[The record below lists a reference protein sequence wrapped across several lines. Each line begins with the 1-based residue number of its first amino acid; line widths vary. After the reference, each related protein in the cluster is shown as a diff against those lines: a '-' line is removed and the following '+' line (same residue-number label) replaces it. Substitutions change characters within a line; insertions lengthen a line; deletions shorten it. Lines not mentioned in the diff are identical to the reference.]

1 MNEQIRLLAEQAEEY
16 AAQNATGDWEV
27 GPAYQDLY
35 NKKFAEL
42 IVREAIGVCRVDVD
56 ALTSPFL
63 PEYEKGIVE
72 GYRRANENLRFLF
85 GVEE

>member
-1 MNEQIRLLAEQAEEY
+1 MHQRIKYLLNEATSGHEQEHDRSKVRSVSFKEME
-16 AAQNATGDWEV
+16 T
-27 GPAYQDLY
+27 
-35 NKKFAEL
+35 FAES
-42 IVREAIGVCRVDVD
+42 IVWEAIGVCRVDVD

-72 GYRRANENLRFLF
+72 GYRRANENLRFHF

>member
-1 MNEQIRLLAEQAEEY
+1 MNERIKELMAECNYVVDGTCDNTREQ
-16 AAQNATGDWEV
+16 
-27 GPAYQDLY
+27 
-35 NKKFAEL
+35 KFALL
-42 IVREAIGVCRVDVD
+42 IVREAIGVCQVDVD

>member
-1 MNEQIRLLAEQAEEY
+1 MHQRIKYLLNEATSGHEQEHDRSKVMTVSDREME
-16 AAQNATGDWEV
+16 T
-27 GPAYQDLY
+27 
-35 NKKFAEL
+35 FARL
-42 IVREAIGVCRVDVD
+42 IVWEAIGVCRVDVD

-72 GYRRANENLRFLF
+72 GYQRANENLRFHF

>member
-1 MNEQIRLLAEQAEEY
+1 MHKRIKYLLNEATSGHEQETDRSKVMTVSDREME
-16 AAQNATGDWEV
+16 T
-27 GPAYQDLY
+27 
-35 NKKFAEL
+35 FAEL
-42 IVREAIGVCRVDVD
+42 IVWEAIGVCRVDVD